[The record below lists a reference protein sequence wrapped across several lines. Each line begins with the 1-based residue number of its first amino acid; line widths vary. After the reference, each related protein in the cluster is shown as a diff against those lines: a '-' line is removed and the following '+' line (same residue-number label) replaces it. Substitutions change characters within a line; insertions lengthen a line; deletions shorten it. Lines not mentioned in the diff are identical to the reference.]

1 MGRRLL
7 TLLLVA
13 ALAAGLWQLWQR
25 RDAIREVARQVTE
38 TVVPTWPAS
47 ESPEGEEEAG
57 GPPPLAPQAPP
68 PPGAPLT
75 VELTE
80 PPAERYADPAYAE
93 PDRYFARL
101 VKRVPGLRYD
111 PALGHAARELA
122 AFHAVEGQLAP
133 DAVLTFFLD
142 SGGAAEWGVEQMMR
156 VTTASGDEP
165 VLTQLA
171 RVVEGL
177 APGEPPPRVG
187 IGEGLRFGRPATRH
201 IAVLVSRGGLRLD
214 PVPRHVRGGQTL
226 TLDGVVPEGTQ
237 SLGLLV
243 ASSDHV
249 FIEVPTTLAG
259 TAFRATFDVPELSG
273 PMLVELIGD
282 SAAGPRPLAQL
293 DLRVDAELPDFL
305 DTAWLP
311 DESHITT
318 TAQAEAFVAELIAR
332 DRAEAGLSPVG
343 RDAELD
349 GVARAHSAD
358 MARHHFFA
366 HVSPQTGSVT
376 DRLRSA
382 RYRSLMHAENIARN
396 GTLYDAQAGLMR
408 SLGHRRNILSPDA
421 SRVGIGVAETGRDGA
436 HQWVLTQ
443 VFARPSPVVD
453 SLTARGELVR
463 RLDSARSEAGLPPL
477 RLDDDLSK
485 AAEVEV
491 LRSSPT
497 PRSVLDRAARH
508 LKRGGFASIA
518 TLPELSR
525 LEVPADFLE
534 PRYRRLGIAVH
545 QDSTREGADI
555 VVVIIV
561 GG

>member
-1 MGRRLL
+1 
-7 TLLLVA
+7 
-13 ALAAGLWQLWQR
+13 
-25 RDAIREVARQVTE
+25 
-38 TVVPTWPAS
+38 
-47 ESPEGEEEAG
+47 
-57 GPPPLAPQAPP
+57 
-68 PPGAPLT
+68 
-75 VELTE
+75 
-80 PPAERYADPAYAE
+80 
-93 PDRYFARL
+93 
-101 VKRVPGLRYD
+101 
-111 PALGHAARELA
+111 
-122 AFHAVEGQLAP
+122 
-133 DAVLTFFLD
+133 
-142 SGGAAEWGVEQMMR
+142 
-156 VTTASGDEP
+156 
-165 VLTQLA
+165 
-171 RVVEGL
+171 
-177 APGEPPPRVG
+177 
-187 IGEGLRFGRPATRH
+187 
-201 IAVLVSRGGLRLD
+201 
-214 PVPRHVRGGQTL
+214 
-226 TLDGVVPEGTQ
+226 
-237 SLGLLV
+237 
-243 ASSDHV
+243 
-249 FIEVPTTLAG
+249 
-259 TAFRATFDVPELSG
+259 
-273 PMLVELIGD
+273 
-282 SAAGPRPLAQL
+282 
-293 DLRVDAELPDFL
+293 
-305 DTAWLP
+305 
-311 DESHITT
+311 
-318 TAQAEAFVAELIAR
+318 
-332 DRAEAGLSPVG
+332 VG